1 MALGNKIIASFKE
14 VASHDV
20 RLKRSG
26 TGNVVCSDLQKRQA
40 CFQILCSKKV
50 CGGGGGGGGG
60 GGARRHLFSSRK
72 QILIQYL
79 F

>member
-26 TGNVVCSDLQKRQA
+26 TGKVVCSDLHKGRHA
-40 CFQILCSKKV
+40 FKYCAKKKWGVEGGLEDICFHLENKF
-50 CGGGGGGGGG
+50 
-60 GGARRHLFSSRK
+60 LFSTC
-72 QILIQYL
+72 
-79 F
+79 FD